1 MSTIIEGK
9 YISAVVYRDDI
20 EQYAEAQIK
29 RLCDMEIHKD
39 AKIRI
44 MPDVHPGKVAPI
56 GFTMRLP
63 LTDNTGIMPA
73 LVGNDIGCGVSCIK
87 IDIPKKSRSID
98 FDKLTKVINK
108 VTAPGYVKNLYDTG
122 RLSGFL
128 DERVVE
134 YICDI
139 RHFIKEREQVDIS
152 LDAILNCTGT
162 LGGGNHF
169 IELGTDS
176 MDYYMII
183 HSGSRSLGNIMY
195 EHFMDIAHSNTPDL
209 PYEISYIS
217 DKKTIQNYISIC
229 SLLGI
234 YAIRNRST
242 IGYNISKEM
251 GWDYPKRDDR
261 VVIPTAHNS
270 IEYTDGI
277 DEIIIR
283 KGANEILDY
292 KLISDDNYKF
302 IDRLSIDRMDIC
314 LPINSLDGCF
324 IGSFKVDPKWNNS
337 SPHGAGRILK
347 RVDVSDNHT
356 ASEYKKLMQA
366 NNIYCN
372 DYKSTLDESPFAYRK
387 SSEILDYIGD
397 HFEIKKHLKPIY
409 NYKSGNKR

>member
-9 YISAVVYRDDI
+9 YTSAIVYRDDI

-39 AKIRI
+39 AKIRV

-56 GFTMRLP
+56 GFTMKLP
-63 LTDNTGIMPA
+63 ITDSTGIMPA
-73 LVGNDIGCGVSCIK
+73 LVGNDIGCGVSCVK
-87 IDIPKKSRSID
+87 IDIPKKSKSID
-98 FDKLTKVINK
+98 FDKLTKVIDK
-108 VTAPGYVKNLYDTG
+108 VTAPGYVKKLYDTG

-134 YICDI
+134 YIEDI
-139 RHFIKEREQVDIS
+139 RHFINAREQLNIS
-152 LDAILNCTGT
+152 LDTILNCTGT

-169 IELGTDS
+169 IELGTDGE
-176 MDYYMII
+176 DYYLII
-183 HSGSRSLGNIMY
+183 HSGSRSLGNIIY
-195 EHFMDIAHSNTPDL
+195 EHFMDIAHSNTSDL

-217 DKKTIQNYISIC
+217 DKKIIRNYISIC
-229 SLLGI
+229 SLLRI

-251 GWDYPKRDDR
+251 GWEYPKRDDR
-261 VVIPTAHNS
+261 FVIPTAHNS
-270 IEYTDGI
+270 IEYADDI

-292 KLISDDNYKF
+292 KIISDDNYRF
-302 IDRLSIDRMDIC
+302 IDSLPMDHMDIC

-324 IGSFKVDPKWNNS
+324 VGSFKVDPEWNNS

-372 DYKSTLDESPFAYRK
+372 DYKSTLDESPFVYRK

-409 NYKSGNKR
+409 NYKSGDKR